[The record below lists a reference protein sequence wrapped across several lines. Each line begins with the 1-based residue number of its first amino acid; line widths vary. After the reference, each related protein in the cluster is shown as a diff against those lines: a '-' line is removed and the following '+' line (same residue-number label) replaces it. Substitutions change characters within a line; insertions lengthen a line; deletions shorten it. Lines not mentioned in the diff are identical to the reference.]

1 MAPSTPEDE
10 ELTRLRARAYGRE
23 ADIHADPD
31 ALRRLEELENATG
44 DASSRGESQAPTSE
58 EEPAASAQPEVEP
71 APSRVFR
78 SRFRL
83 SRRALPVVWI
93 SSVVLAGIGGGVL
106 GAAVAEH
113 DPSVIAVLSE
123 AKEQGVPTDP
133 ALADFPDPIRFQD
146 YLGLHVIVYTM
157 TPSDDSVAQDCI
169 AVGDSAGGARGGCL
183 PEALDAIAVIEVN
196 ASSPQPLRESHPVG
210 SVIQFTHVGDH
221 VEVRAS
227 E

>member
-23 ADIHADPD
+23 ADIQADPD

-44 DASSRGESQAPTSE
+44 EASSPGEPQTPSTE
-58 EEPAASAQPEVEP
+58 EEPAANAQHDAEP
-71 APSRVFR
+71 VPSRGYP

-83 SRRALPVVWI
+83 SRRTLGGVWI

-196 ASSPQPLRESHPVG
+196 ASSPQVLRESHPVG
-210 SVIQFTHVGDH
+210 SIIQFTHVGDH
-221 VEVRAS
+221 IEVRAS